1 MLRFSNYRT
10 EMNKEK
16 IKYGIVLS
24 AKLLP
29 LILVVVWVLTLVWVG
44 VLKSHPVNHTPQ
56 MLVYDFSKKGDS
68 LKYKVEHEWVPLD
81 SISENLVM
89 AVLAAEDRNFFVHEG
104 FALKNDSDS
113 IAGRQDFLAQKT
125 ISQRTANAVF
135 LMNGKTWFH
144 RINETYYTVMIE
156 EFWGKRRIL
165 EVYLNSE
172 LMGEGIFGAEAAS
185 QIYFRKKAGDLTRDE
200 ASFIAATIEN
210 PLAINEQ
217 HLSDSLICR
226 KKKILEDMSLMMKVK
241 MGKKPIDEV
250 ENTKFKPVYRRKWR
264 G

>member
-1 MLRFSNYRT
+1 
-10 EMNKEK
+10 MNKEK
-16 IKYGIVLS
+16 IKYGII
-24 AKLLP
+24 LLIKISP
-29 LILVVVWVLTLVWVG
+29 LALVGLWVLTLVWIG
-44 VLKSHPVNHTPQ
+44 ALKSRPVNHTPQ
-56 MLVYDFSKKGDS
+56 MLVYDFSKRGDS
-68 LKYKVEHEWVPLD
+68 LKYKVEHEWIPLD

-113 IAGRQDFLAQKT
+113 IVEKHDFLEQKT

-172 LMGEGIFGAEAAS
+172 LMGDGIFGVEAAS

-200 ASFIAATIEN
+200 ASFIAAAMEN
-210 PLAINEQ
+210 PLEVNVQ
-217 HLSDSLICR
+217 HLSDSLISR

-250 ENTKFKPVYRRKWR
+250 ESVKFRPVYRRKWR

>member
-1 MLRFSNYRT
+1 LIYQT
-10 EMNKEK
+10 DMNKEK
-16 IKYGIVLS
+16 IKHSIILS
-24 AKLLP
+24 IKILP
-29 LILVVVWVLTLVWVG
+29 LILVGLWVLTLVWIG
-44 VLKSHPVNHTPQ
+44 VLKNKPVNHTPQ
-56 MLVYDFSKKGDS
+56 MLAYDFSKIGDS
-68 LKYKVEHEWVPLD
+68 LKYKVEHEWIPLD

-104 FALKNDSDS
+104 FALKSDSDS
-113 IAGRQDFLAQKT
+113 LVEKHDFLEQKT
-125 ISQRTANAVF
+125 ISQQTANAVF

-172 LMGEGIFGAEAAS
+172 LMGDGIFGAEAAS
-185 QIYFRKKAGDLTRDE
+185 QIYFRKKAGELTRDE
-200 ASFIAATIEN
+200 ASFIAAAIES
-210 PLAINEQ
+210 PLGVNVQ
-217 HLSDSLICR
+217 HLSDSLISR

-241 MGKKPIDEV
+241 IGKKPIDEV
-250 ENTKFKPVYRRKWR
+250 ENLKFKPVYRRKWR

>member
-1 MLRFSNYRT
+1 
-10 EMNKEK
+10 MNKEK
-16 IKYGIVLS
+16 IKYRIVFLG
-24 AKLLP
+24 KVLP
-29 LILVVVWVLTLVWVG
+29 LLLVGFWVFTLAWIG
-44 VLKSHPVNHTPQ
+44 VLKSNPVNHTPQ
-56 MLVYDFSKKGDS
+56 MLAYDFSRKGDS
-68 LKYKVEHEWVPLD
+68 LKYKVEHEWMPLD

-113 IAGRQDFLAQKT
+113 IVDKHDFLKQKT

-135 LMNGKTWFH
+135 LMNGKTWLH

-165 EVYLNSE
+165 EVYLNCG
-172 LMGEGIFGAEAAS
+172 LMGDGIFGAEAAS
-185 QIYFRKKAGDLTRDE
+185 QIYFQKKAGDLTRDE
-200 ASFIAATIEN
+200 AAFIAASMET
-210 PLAINEQ
+210 PLELNMQ
-217 HLSDSLICR
+217 HLSDSLISR

-250 ENTKFKPVYRRKWR
+250 VDTKFKPVYRRKWR